1 MMISRREYVPGRG
14 NHNVMQATMTKN
26 PLVSIIIPTLN
37 EAAIILDLAA
47 SLGRLRGDFEV
58 IICDGGSSDATV
70 EMARNAGLRVIAAER
85 GRGRQMNA
93 GARLAKGETLL
104 FLHADTRLPEDA
116 LALVAG
122 ALADE
127 KVCGGNFSLNFAGG
141 AREAR
146 LLTGIYPFLRLG
158 GMLYG
163 DSAIFVRRDVFE
175 SLGGYR
181 DYSIFEDCDLYRRM
195 RRVGKFV
202 RLNARATT
210 SSRRFEGRFIR
221 TFALWSLMQVLFWM
235 GVNPNLLNRLYKPL
249 R

>member
-1 MMISRREYVPGRG
+1 MF
-14 NHNVMQATMTKN
+14 
-26 PLVSIIIPTLN
+26 
-37 EAAIILDLAA
+37 DLAA
-47 SLGRLRGDFEV
+47 SLGRLRGEFEV
-58 IICDGGSSDATV
+58 IVCDGGSSDATV
-70 EMARNAGLRVIAAER
+70 EMARQCGLRVIAGER

-93 GARLAKGETLL
+93 GANLAKGETLL
-104 FLHADTRLPEDA
+104 FLHADTKLPENAMA
-116 LALVAG
+116 LIIA

-127 KVCGGNFSLNFAGG
+127 KVCGGNFSLIFAGG

-146 LLTGIYPFLRLG
+146 LLTGLYPLLRLG

-163 DSAIFVRRDVFE
+163 DSAIFVRRSVFE

-181 DYSIFEDCDLYRRM
+181 DYSIFEDCDLYRRL
-195 RRVGKFV
+195 RRAGKFI
-202 RLNARATT
+202 RLDAAATT

-221 TFALWSLMQVLFWM
+221 TFALWSLMQALFWM